1 MPKGL
6 PPEGQPSE
14 GRAGVARIEAFSDG
28 VLAIILTIMVLE
40 LKAPEQDGFAALFPL
55 WHVFFAYVLSYF
67 YVAIYWVNHHRLFSH
82 ARKVTNE
89 LLWANIALLFAL
101 SVLPFTTAY
110 VGKLFSPFSSAL
122 YLAGLLA
129 PAGAYHWLQK
139 VIWRTGAQDE
149 ASRTY
154 HRATM
159 RKGLAAAAVYALAI
173 PLSYVSPGIGLSL
186 AGLMALFWM
195 LPWGPLD
202 RLFLGREQ

>member
-1 MPKGL
+1 VPKGL

>member
-1 MPKGL
+1 MA
-6 PPEGQPSE
+6 EDQPIES
-14 GRAGVARIEAFSDG
+14 RAGVARIEAFSDG

-40 LKAPEQDGFAALFPL
+40 LKAPEQDGLAALFPL

-82 ARKVTNE
+82 ARAVTNE

-129 PAGAYHWLQK
+129 PAGAYYWLQR
-139 VIWRTGAQDE
+139 VIRRTGAQDA

-159 RKGLAAAAVYALAI
+159 RKGLAAATIYALAI
-173 PLSYVSPGIGLSL
+173 PLCYVAVPLGMSL
-186 AGLMALFWM
+186 AGLVAMFWI

-202 RLFLGREQ
+202 RLFIGREQ